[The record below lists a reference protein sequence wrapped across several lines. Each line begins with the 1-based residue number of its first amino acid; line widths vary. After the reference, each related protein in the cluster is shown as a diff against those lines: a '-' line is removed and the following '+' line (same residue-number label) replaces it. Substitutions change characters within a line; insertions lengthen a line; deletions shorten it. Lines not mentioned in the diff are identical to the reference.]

1 MSGRLESPEIAL
13 RDVSVGYGERV
24 VLTGVR
30 TVLPGGK
37 ISVILGG
44 SGCGKSTLLR
54 NIIGLVPIKSGSIV
68 LGGKDMAAMDTAEQ
82 LQMRRR
88 MGVLFQD
95 GALLGSMRLG
105 ENIAL
110 PLREHT
116 DLTNSLIEEVVRLKL
131 RLVGLADFMEY
142 FPSELSGGMRKRAG
156 LARAMALDPAVLL
169 CDEPTSGLD
178 PVTAAEMDQLVLELK
193 ATFDMTIVVVTHD
206 LDSLLAIADH
216 VVVLRDGKML
226 FEGSLAALA
235 GCDDP
240 FIRQFLGRMPSRE
253 SKVLPESWAELVARR
268 RKGFVDR
275 RGQGG
280 ERC

>member
-13 RDVSVGYGERV
+13 RDVSVGYGERT
-24 VLTGVR
+24 VLSGVR
-30 TVLPGGK
+30 TVLPGGR

-54 NIIGLVPIKSGSIV
+54 NIIGLVPIQSGSIA
-68 LGGKDMAAMDTAEQ
+68 LNGRDMAAMDAAER
-82 LQMRRR
+82 LAMRRR

-116 DLTNSLIEEVVRLKL
+116 DLSDSLIEEVVHLKL
-131 RLVGLADFMEY
+131 RLVGLADFMDY

-178 PVTAAEMDQLVLELK
+178 PVTAADMDQLVLELK

-206 LDSLLAIADH
+206 LASLYAIADH
-216 VVVLRDGKML
+216 VVVLRDGRML
-226 FEGSLAALA
+226 FEGSLPALA
-235 GCDDP
+235 ACDDL

-253 SKVLPESWAELVARR
+253 SKVLPGTWAELVAGRHP
-268 RKGFVDR
+268 GPA
-275 RGQGG
+275 GPG
-280 ERC
+280 ELGRA